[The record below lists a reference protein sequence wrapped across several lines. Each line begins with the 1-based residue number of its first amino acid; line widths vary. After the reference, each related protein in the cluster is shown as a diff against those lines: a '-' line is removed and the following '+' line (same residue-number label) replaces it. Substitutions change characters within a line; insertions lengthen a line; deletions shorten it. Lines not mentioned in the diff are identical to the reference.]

1 MDKVSIDAIIFM
13 GLGWAFVLALVIYS
27 MTKIL
32 SDKTDYEDKEENEED

>member
-32 SDKTDYEDKEENEED
+32 TDKTEYEDKDDNAE